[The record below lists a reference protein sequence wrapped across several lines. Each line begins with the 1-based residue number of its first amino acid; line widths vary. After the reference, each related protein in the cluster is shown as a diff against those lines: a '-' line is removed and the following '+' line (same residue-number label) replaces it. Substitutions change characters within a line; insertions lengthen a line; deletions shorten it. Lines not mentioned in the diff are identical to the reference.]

1 MNLKP
6 VSYILRIGHRPE
18 RDQRVTTHVG
28 LSSRALGASG
38 MYLAADD
45 AKVAESI
52 NDVANRF
59 GGTYFCENNVKWKS
73 CINQF
78 KREGGKVVH
87 LTMYGLKLQ
96 DVIAEIRKEEKVLI
110 VVGAE
115 KVPGDMYG
123 MADYNVA
130 VANQPHS
137 EISALALCLDHLY
150 EGRELDLDFP
160 NAELEVL
167 PTKVGKTTIK
177 HDHEHETDSEI
188 T

>member
-6 VSYILRIGHRPE
+6 VSYVLRIGHRPE

-45 AKVAESI
+45 AKVSASI
-52 NDVANRF
+52 TDVANRF
-59 GGTYFCENNVKWKS
+59 GGDYFCENDVKWKS
-73 CINQF
+73 FINRF
-78 KREGGKVVH
+78 KKDGGKVVH
-87 LTMYGLKLQ
+87 LTMYGLRLQ
-96 DVIAEIRKEEKVLI
+96 DTIADIRKEEKILV

-115 KVPGDMYG
+115 KVPGEMYE

-137 EISALALCLDHLY
+137 EISALALFLDHLY
-150 EGRELDLDFP
+150 EGK
-160 NAELEVL
+160 ELELSFDHPEIEVV
-167 PTKVGKTTIK
+167 PTKVGKTTVK
-177 HDHEHETDSEI
+177 HDHE
-188 T
+188 

>member
-6 VSYILRIGHRPE
+6 ISYILRIGHRPE

-45 AKVAESI
+45 EKVADSI
-52 NDVANRF
+52 RDVAHRF

-73 CINQF
+73 CIKQF
-78 KREGGKVVH
+78 QKDGGKVVH
-87 LTMYGLKLQ
+87 LTMYGLRLQ
-96 DVIAEIRKEEKVLI
+96 DAIADIRKEEKILV

-115 KVPGDMYG
+115 KVPGDMYEL
-123 MADYNVA
+123 ADYNVA

-137 EISALALCLDHLY
+137 EISALALFLDHLY
-150 EGRELDLDFP
+150 EGKELELDFP
-160 NAELEVL
+160 AAEIEVL

-177 HDHEHETDSEI
+177 HTEYDKD
-188 T
+188 